1 MQKALKMKILIGIL
15 AALSALGVLVAH
27 ELRVSQ
33 QTADAASKLA
43 AERDKAKQI
52 DQEDKAA
59 IQKIRE
65 RNAQKAAS
73 TANQK

>member
-1 MQKALKMKILIGIL
+1 MQKPLKMKILIGIL

-52 DQEDKAA
+52 DQEDRAA

>member
-27 ELRVSQ
+27 ELRVNRRI
-33 QTADAASKLA
+33 ADAASKLA

-52 DQEDKAA
+52 DQDDKAA

>member
-1 MQKALKMKILIGIL
+1 MQKTLKTKILIGIL

-27 ELRVSQ
+27 ELRVSK

-52 DQEDKAA
+52 DQDDKAA

-73 TANQK
+73 TTNQK

>member
-1 MQKALKMKILIGIL
+1 MQKALKMKILIGIFT
-15 AALSALGVLVAH
+15 ALSALGVLVAH

-33 QTADAASKLA
+33 QTADAANKLA
-43 AERDKAKQI
+43 GERDKAKQI

-65 RNAQKAAS
+65 RNAKKAAS